1 MDYFPLDLILL
12 MDGSTL
18 RTLGLT
24 LLVTV
29 KEGDY
34 RVAGWEGVNAYLASA
49 RNIS

>member
-12 MDGSTL
+12 MEGNTL

-24 LLVTV
+24 SLVSV

-34 RVAGWEGVNAYLASA
+34 RVAG
-49 RNIS
+49 